1 MFADRELGGAG
12 GGGAGAG
19 ASAGQ
24 FLRQASPRGSVGL
37 HTPPRYPEGRQG
49 SLRAAG
55 RPDPGAR
62 G

>member
-1 MFADRELGGAG
+1 MFADQELGGA
-12 GGGAGAG
+12 GGAGAG

-24 FLRQASPRGSVGL
+24 LLRKASPRGSRL
-37 HTPPRYPEGRQG
+37 HTPPRYPKGRQG